1 LGKKLNSSVFII
13 HFIFWIY
20 ELTLVLM
27 FSNDYRSAIWNY
39 TLFVP
44 VVYLHYFILVPKII
58 KDPSPKYFLK
68 WLFVFFLITFIRK
81 QVDSYIA
88 TNYFNVWGWMEW
100 EEKYDFYERLK
111 ASFLH
116 SISNISGIL
125 ALSLGSKYF
134 DNKKKSDELQRM
146 KIKNELNSIKNQ
158 IDIPESINILS
169 KLEQISKTNPKGIQ
183 EQIIQL
189 SSVLRYHLYSNQRE
203 VILSKEL
210 EVVVNQLRLYNK
222 LNNSELKLFNRVTD
236 CNVKT
241 GVLSKAIGE
250 VLKHTKKVK
259 SKLELVEFSGNTC
272 LKVSDSNP
280 DTLKEI
286 NERVRKKFSNQLRIQ
301 TISQS
306 ILIQLN

>member
-58 KDPSPKYFLK
+58 KDPSPKSFLK

-236 CNVKT
+236 CSVKT